1 MPDTGRIMV
10 YRSGGGFGV
19 RLDAG
24 NGYQGAVVSPY
35 YDSLLVKL
43 STWALTFDQAAI
55 KMVRNLKEFRIRG
68 IKTNI
73 PFLKNVVLHE
83 QFKSGK
89 YNTSFI
95 DDTPELF
102 VFPVRKDRGTKLLTY
117 IADMS
122 INGVDGVP
130 KKQKPIFTPLYMPET
145 NPLEEIPART
155 KQLLDQHGP
164 KHAA

>member
-35 YDSLLVKL
+35 YDSLLVKV
-43 STWALTFDQAAI
+43 STWALTFEQDAI

-73 PFLKNVVLHE
+73 PFLKNVVKHD
-83 QFKSGK
+83 QFMSGT
-89 YNTSFI
+89 YDTNFI
-95 DDTPELF
+95 VDTPELF

-117 IADMS
+117 IADMT

-130 KKQKPIFTPLYMPET
+130 KKQKPTFAPVTIPEVDR
-145 NPLEEIPART
+145 NEPIPEGT
-155 KQLLDQHGP
+155 KIGRAHV
-164 KHAA
+164 

>member
-1 MPDTGRIMV
+1 
-10 YRSGGGFGV
+10 
-19 RLDAG
+19 
-24 NGYQGAVVSPY
+24 
-35 YDSLLVKL
+35 
-43 STWALTFDQAAI
+43 
-55 KMVRNLKEFRIRG
+55 MVRNLKEFRIRG

-122 INGVDGVP
+122 IKDRKSTRLNSSHVAISYAVFCL
-130 KKQKPIFTPLYMPET
+130 KKKTKLEKT
-145 NPLEEIPART
+145 NNSTRR
-155 KQLLDQHGP
+155 
-164 KHAA
+164 